1 MSDLTNDLVTQI
13 RDTAAAGGRLTIEGG
28 ASKRWYGNPVQNG
41 AVLRT
46 TGHTGIVDYDPAELV
61 LTARAGTPLAELEQV
76 LADRGQM
83 LAFEPPRHSVNGVS
97 GATLGGAVATALSG
111 PGRAFAGGVRDF
123 VLGLHVIDG
132 KGDVLK
138 FGGQVMKNVAG
149 YDVSRLMTGS
159 LGVLGLI
166 SQVSLKVLPV
176 PPATATLRFEMD
188 AARANDQINA
198 WSGRPLP
205 LSATAWQA
213 GVLHVRL
220 SGARAAVD
228 SAIQQLGGVRF
239 NEVDAA
245 SLWTSLRDQSAA
257 FFSQGSATAVLWR
270 LSLPQTA
277 RVVTAQDI
285 QGADDQLIEWGG
297 AQRWVWSDD
306 AAEKVRDLARSLG
319 GHAVCFDNRQAQRIG
334 LLEVFDRPSAALMAV
349 HQRLKQ
355 TFDPQGVFNPGR
367 LYRDM

>member
-13 RDTAAAGGRLTIEGG
+13 RDAAAAGARLTIEGG
-28 ASKRWYGNPVQNG
+28 GSKRWYGNPAGDHQC
-41 AVLRT
+41 LQT

-61 LTARAGTPLAELEQV
+61 LTARAGTPLIELEQV
-76 LADRGQM
+76 LADHGQM
-83 LAFEPPRHSVNGVS
+83 LAFEPPRHHCRGVS
-97 GATLGGAVATALSG
+97 GATLGGAVATGLSG
-111 PGRAFAGGVRDF
+111 PSRAFAGAVRDF
-123 VLGLHVIDG
+123 VLGMHVIDG

-188 AARANDQINA
+188 AGLANDQVNT

-205 LSATAWQA
+205 LSATVWQS
-213 GVLHVRL
+213 GILHVRL

-228 SAIQQLGGVRF
+228 SAIQQLGGMRL
-239 NEVDAA
+239 NEADAA
-245 SLWTSLRDQSAA
+245 TLWTGLRDQTAV
-257 FFSQGSATAVLWR
+257 FFSPRSTAEVLWR
-270 LSLPQTA
+270 LSVPQTA
-277 RVVTAQDI
+277 PVVTAQDL
-285 QGADDQLIEWGG
+285 QGADGQLIEWGG
-297 AQRWVWSDD
+297 AQRWIWSGD
-306 AAEKVRDLARSLG
+306 APEKVRALARTLG
-319 GHAVCFDNRQAQRIG
+319 GHAVCFDNSQAQSIAIDD
-334 LLEVFDRPSAALMAV
+334 VFDRPSAALMAV

-355 TFDPQGVFNPGR
+355 TFDPQGIFNPGR
-367 LYRDM
+367 LYRDL